1 METTEPA
8 FSKSH
13 KRSLYWPVVVEPVD
27 DSVGF
32 EVELGG
38 QHLDGVLG
46 GVGLQEVGLP
56 QGFFLLSS
64 QHYPRLLHLAVRAQ
78 VQRGQGR
85 TYTLR
90 TSAG

>member
-1 METTEPA
+1 M
-8 FSKSH
+8 
-13 KRSLYWPVVVEPVD
+13 EPVD
-27 DSVGF
+27 DRVGF

-38 QHLDGVLG
+38 QHLDGVLR
-46 GVGLQEVGLP
+46 GVGLQEVRLP

-85 TYTLR
+85 AHTLR
-90 TSAG
+90 TSTG

>member
-1 METTEPA
+1 M
-8 FSKSH
+8 
-13 KRSLYWPVVVEPVD
+13 EPVD

-32 EVELGG
+32 KFKLGG
-38 QHLDGVLG
+38 QYFDGVLR

-64 QHYPRLLHLAVRAQ
+64 QHHPRLLHLAVGAQ

-85 TYTLR
+85 AHTVR